1 MKFWQMYL
9 EYRLRGTWEW
19 LLTVMDATEAQL
31 RFGASLTHAAD
42 PAHPGHPLHAPS
54 VGGAV
59 PGTAGS
65 QVQFN
70 KDFIIKIICIFH

>member
-1 MKFWQMYL
+1 MYL

-42 PAHPGHPLHAPS
+42 PAHPNHPLHAPS
-54 VGGAV
+54 AGGVTQGA
-59 PGTAGS
+59 
-65 QVQFN
+65 QVIMLQSTLVLHLFY
-70 KDFIIKIICIFH
+70 IF